1 MAHGDAITAE
11 NDPNPP
17 TFTVRTALTDAK
29 PYSTIQSTASVSA
42 LLRKDEEAPHTE
54 KDPRKIAR
62 RYQIELCK
70 KALTENIIVYLGTGC
85 GKTHIAVLLIY
96 EMGHLIRKPQKK
108 ICVFLATTVALVEQQ
123 SKVIKDSIDFKV
135 GTFCG
140 GTNGLRSHHDWEKEI
155 QQCEVF
161 VMTPQILLRNLNHCF
176 IKMELIALL
185 IFDECHHAQAQ
196 SNHPYAEI
204 MKVFYDTN
212 VQSRPRIFG
221 MTASPIVGKGA
232 SNHTDVPKCINS
244 LENMLDSKIYT
255 VEKEE
260 ELKNFF
266 KSPKV
271 KIYHYGPVANTTSKI
286 HLAYRSRLE
295 DIKCQSL
302 SMLSQNRAASCDLKS
317 LQLIKKSVLRVHG
330 NLIFC
335 LENLG
340 LWGALQ
346 ACQIFSS
353 GDMSEQNERV
363 ETEVNFEGKLLRN
376 RYISQATSILSADC
390 AKDGVQSDLSC
401 TEVLKEPLFS
411 EKLLRLLGILS
422 NFRLQ
427 KNMKCIIFVNR
438 IIVARSLSYILQNL
452 KFLASWK
459 CNFLVGVH
467 SGLKSV
473 TRQTLKKTVDM
484 FRSDQLN
491 LLIAT
496 KVGEEGLDIQTCC
509 LVIRFDL
516 PETVAS
522 FIQSRGRARM
532 PHSEYAILVDS
543 GNQKEVDLVKNFTDD
558 EDRMNNEIVTRSSRE
573 AYAEPLENLYR
584 VDSSGACI
592 TAGYSVSLLHQYC
605 SKLPHD
611 EYFIPKPEFYF
622 FDDIEGTICHLL
634 FPANAPINQIVSSP
648 QPSIEAAKKDA
659 SLRACKE
666 LHKLGIFNDYLL
678 PNKEVEIENMLSV
691 KDGPNCSD
699 DEDSKTELHEMQV
712 PSALAEPFN
721 NSSELVRL
729 HSYFVDFIPAQN
741 DRMYKAFGLFIKKA
755 LPVVAQTLKI
765 DLHLSHGRSVITE
778 FISFGFIEFNK
789 EKILQA
795 LKFQEMYLKVILERS
810 QFFSE
815 HVCLGRSDKTHSRV
829 LTSYLLLPII
839 NQGGNQTLT
848 IDWPFITRCLSSPIF
863 KSPVDKNGVVTAGT
877 YLKLIDGVTSVH
889 DIMDSLVFVPYKK
902 AFFFVCGILHYK
914 NGWSPHIGQINIVEH
929 YFQEYHINLLHPE
942 QPLLKAKQ
950 LFCLHNLLC
959 DRGKGSKE
967 PRELEEHFFEIPPEL
982 CQLKIMGFSKEMG
995 SSLSLL
1001 PSVMY
1006 RLESVLVAAE
1016 LKQVLSSSFA
1026 EGSEVTVPRLLEA
1039 LTTEKCNER
1048 ISLERLEVLGDA
1060 FLKFVVG
1067 RHLFLKYAALD
1078 EGQLTRMRSNAVSN
1092 SNLYKLAIKKNLQ
1105 IYIRDQPFDPS
1116 QFYAPGHPCSII
1128 CSEETKSQIH
1138 SRSKS
1143 DGPDSRG
1150 ENVDV
1155 RCNRGHQWLFKKTIA
1170 DVVEALI
1177 GAFVIDS
1184 GFKAAI
1190 SFLKWIGIEADYEVS
1205 QVTDICIQSK
1215 RYLQLNDLIDVDALE
1230 KKLGYNFVHK
1240 GLLVQA
1246 FLHPSYNR
1254 HGGGCYQRL
1263 EFLGDSVLDY
1273 MITSYLYSAYPSLKP
1288 GHMTDLRSLYVNNK
1302 AFADVSI
1309 SLSFHKFIIS
1319 DSSSLNKAVEK
1330 YVVFSEIP
1338 DPGEYT
1344 LDEPKFPKVL
1354 GDLMESCVGAIL
1366 LDTGL
1371 DLAYVWRTIIP
1382 LLETV
1387 MRLSSFRLVLSG
1399 NCKSFAS
1406 VIIGSWNSPLK
1417 RWEIFFSVEAVVT
1430 GKDVSATTCV
1440 ANRSRKDGMRNAA
1453 QQVCTRLK
1461 DCGYVSKCK
1470 SLEEVVKSSCKME
1483 AKLIGYDE
1491 ASLDIIAPDIECR
1504 TDSLWSSD
1512 IDMEESV
1519 EKKLSKLDL
1528 DSGSGLH
1535 IRRLNQGP
1543 SSLATA
1549 DHEPLGEYSADN
1561 FCDAD
1566 LKTSGI
1572 SSGKYIHRAFNSS
1585 QFIIVEVVYT
1595 FKVVL
1600 EIVEARNM
1608 VIECTGLPCLKKKA
1622 AVDSAAEG
1630 TLWYLKQEK
1639 YLPSATKHSTVL
1651 LIPNGVVWDRE
1662 AKHAGIG
1669 AIARDDYGVVLSVK
1683 GSFRSNINSIL
1694 DSEGAALQEAFL
1706 LAYHNRW
1713 TRIIFET
1720 VNWEFVQCVK
1730 FKTQQEVWHKEWF
1743 IYCSRL
1749 LLQINNWQ
1757 LNCIRREANRTA
1769 DAIAR
1774 RCRLSAWRWSCLDDV
1789 PYFSVFL
1796 FLLLSY
1802 LPFCI
1807 CPNSIASGRLGGG
1820 SVYGEEHLATARVAE
1835 RLIATKDDIEWVKN
1849 QIRVNR
1855 LSMQENVLRK
1865 GINPRTRAQQLQD
1878 LRQFKGISHYEGDE
1892 AHNHTDLPCPGEL
1905 LVEEHYSN
1913 YGEPWAGGRDV
1924 FEFLAEASH
1933 LKLDSRVLEIGC
1945 GTLRVGLHFI
1955 RYLNPGNF
1963 HCPERDELSLM
1974 TAFRYELPAHGLL
1987 HKRPLIVR
1995 WEDMDLSKFGSD
2007 VQYDLIY
2014 ASAAFLHMPDKLVWV
2029 GMESRLVSKLIPYEG
2044 RIFVSHNIK
2053 FCSRL
2058 GEEECTK
2065 RLGALGLEYV
2075 GKQTHDSLRK
2085 IA

>member
-789 EKILQA
+789 EKA

-815 HVCLGRSDKTHSRV
+815 H
-829 LTSYLLLPII
+829 
-839 NQGGNQTLT
+839 GGNQTLT

-1566 LKTSGI
+1566 LKTS
-1572 SSGKYIHRAFNSS
+1572 
-1585 QFIIVEVVYT
+1585 
-1595 FKVVL
+1595 
-1600 EIVEARNM
+1600 
-1608 VIECTGLPCLKKKA
+1608 
-1622 AVDSAAEG
+1622 D
-1630 TLWYLKQEK
+1630 
-1639 YLPSATKHSTVL
+1639 STVL

-1789 PYFSVFL
+1789 PYFSGYSQGIVITLPILILSLSASAVFL